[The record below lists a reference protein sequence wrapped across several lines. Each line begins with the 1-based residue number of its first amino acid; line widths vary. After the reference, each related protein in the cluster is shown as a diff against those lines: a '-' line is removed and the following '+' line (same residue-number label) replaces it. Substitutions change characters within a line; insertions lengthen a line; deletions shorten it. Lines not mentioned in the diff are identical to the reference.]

1 MSLLFTATF
10 DGHPINVLQ
19 LRGRCA
25 FLAHELGVAAGYAG
39 DGQRFVDQIV
49 HEWAASLDEDDDLA
63 QVVGKELAVLIRE
76 VPLPPTTTSALVL
89 FPTGAE
95 LALLRSHVRNS
106 RALVCF
112 LHDEV
117 LSRVIAFNRAN
128 TPARGRSGDGGGGVP
143 VPAEPPS
150 TLASALARAIAGE
163 PGPTPSPGRAL
174 ADAVDRLEALGKGI
188 DTIDRRKAA
197 YQEII
202 ALAGD
207 LRDEGLLTPE
217 QWAALRVEAVE
228 ELLGRSMRAPL
239 PAFGFDLAMPPSAA

>member
-1 MSLLFTATF
+1 MSVLFTATF

-25 FLAHELGVAAGYAG
+25 FLAHELGVAAGYSG

-49 HEWAASLDEDDDLA
+49 NEWAASLDEDDDLA
-63 QVVGKELAVLIRE
+63 QVVGKELGVLVRE

-95 LALLRSHVRNS
+95 RALLRSHVRSS

-128 TPARGRSGDGGGGVP
+128 TPAQGRTGDGGGGTP
-143 VPAEPPS
+143 VPAEPRA
-150 TLASALARAIAGE
+150 TLGSALARAIAGE
-163 PGPTPSPGRAL
+163 PKPTPGRAL
-174 ADAVDRLEALGKGI
+174 ADAVDKLKALGKRI
-188 DTIDRRKAA
+188 DSIERRKAA
-197 YQEII
+197 YQEIL

-207 LRDEGLLTPE
+207 LRDEGLITAE